1 MGEPEAQ
8 PSRLPIVQFR
18 ATSLSFHGLI
28 MYQQIMLDKGP
39 ERVLNV
45 STLNQEPD
53 MTKTLPALKAYQ
65 GSHRRHDVL
74 VISKPKDG
82 LNGGEVGLFFDQE
95 IGLEILRRVNAYQKA
110 VKALREIAKHTDFC
124 AIGSEARKA
133 NELARAA
140 LKDTEGE

>member
-1 MGEPEAQ
+1 M
-8 PSRLPIVQFR
+8 
-18 ATSLSFHGLI
+18 
-28 MYQQIMLDKGP
+28 
-39 ERVLNV
+39 N
-45 STLNQEPD
+45 

-65 GSHRRHDVL
+65 GSHRRDDVL

>member
-1 MGEPEAQ
+1 
-8 PSRLPIVQFR
+8 
-18 ATSLSFHGLI
+18 
-28 MYQQIMLDKGP
+28 
-39 ERVLNV
+39 
-45 STLNQEPD
+45 

-65 GSHRRHDVL
+65 GTHHRHDVL

-82 LNGGEVGLFFDQE
+82 LKGGEVGLFFDQE

-110 VKALREIAKHTDFC
+110 VKALREIAKYTDFC